1 MPARKD
7 IKSVLII
14 GSGPIIIGQACEFDY
29 SGSQACKALKEE
41 GYRVILV
48 NSNPATIMTDP
59 NMADA
64 TYIEPLTVEIL
75 EKIIKKERP
84 DAILP
89 TLGGQTGLNLGV
101 ALAKEGILEKYN
113 VKMLGASVEAIEKA
127 ESREKF
133 KEAMLKIGLDLPKSY
148 YVRSL
153 REAKEKVKDLGY
165 PLIIRASF
173 TLGGSGGN
181 IAYNEE
187 EMIDFVNRGL
197 NESPIS
203 EVLLEESILGWKE
216 YELEVMRDKND
227 NVVIVCSIEN
237 FDPMG
242 VHTGDSITVAPVQTL
257 TNKEY
262 QIMRD
267 AAIKIIREIGVETGG
282 SNIQFAVNPDNGR
295 MVVIEMNPRVS
306 RSSALASKATGFAI
320 AKIATKLAIGYTLDE
335 IKNDITKETPASFE
349 PVLDYC
355 VVKFP
360 KWAFEK
366 FKAKPLLGVQMKSV
380 GEVMA
385 IGRTFKEAFNK
396 AIRSLE
402 NYYGYISKGENLS
415 EKELLEKISTPNP
428 DRVFYINEA
437 LNRGISIDTIYSLS
451 KIDKWFLSQ
460 LKEIKDFEIKLKK
473 DIKDYDYHLLYKA
486 KQLGFSDKI
495 IAKLANTTEENVRVI
510 RENLGIKPVYKMV
523 DTCSAEFEAKTP
535 YYYST
540 YEEENE
546 IKETNKKKVMI
557 VGSGPNRI
565 GQGIE
570 FDYMCV
576 QASITLRE
584 LGYESIMVNS
594 NPETV
599 STDYDIS
606 DKLYFEPLTSENIIN
621 IYKQE
626 KPEGIILQLGGQT
639 PLNISK
645 DLEKNGLNILGTSS
659 RAIEIAE
666 DRNLFKDLV
675 NKLNLMQPENGI
687 AFSKEEAI
695 EIAKKIGYPV
705 LVRPSFVLGGRSME
719 IVYNEEELKYYM
731 ERAIEASPDKPIL
744 IDKFLD
750 EAIEIDVDCISDGE
764 DTVIAG
770 IMQHIEEA
778 GVHSGDSSCFLPPIK
793 IDKKIIEQIREW
805 TKNIAIE
812 LNIKGLMNI
821 QYALKDNKLYI
832 LEVNPRGSRTT
843 PFVSKATLPW
853 VKYAVRI
860 MLGEK
865 IKDMGIKEITPEYYS
880 VKEVVLPFNKFP
892 EVDILLGPEMKST
905 GEVMGIDKDPAI
917 AFAKAQMAAGT
928 PLPKEGCVLITVN
941 DITKPK
947 IVEKVKVLKSLNFR
961 LLTTEGTYKFFMKN
975 GIETELVKKIHEG
988 RPNIL
993 DIIRNRE
1000 INLIFNTPDKKTSE
1014 DKLIRQ
1020 EALKYKIP
1028 VITTIPAIITSI
1040 DAIKKLKE
1048 KEITV
1053 NSLQNWHQTL
1063 KK

>member
-606 DKLYFEPLTSENIIN
+606 DKLYFEPLTSEDIIN

-975 GIETELVKKIHEG
+975 GIETKLVKKIHEG